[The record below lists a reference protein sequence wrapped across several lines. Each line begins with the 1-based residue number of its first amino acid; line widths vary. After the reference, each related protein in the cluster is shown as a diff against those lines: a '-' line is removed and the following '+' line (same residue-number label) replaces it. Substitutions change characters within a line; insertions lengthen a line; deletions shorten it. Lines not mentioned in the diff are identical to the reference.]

1 MVTFPLPK
9 VSTMVEGRVVLLGV
23 TYINIQSRGGE
34 RENDETV
41 KPTSLLCLCLSLTP
55 AHCGWSAQHS
65 SCPSPSISPMTGLNT
80 ISCVATSPTPTPV
93 KVSTIRQVVERVGG
107 CSSSPQQVTYR
118 KSRQKQQMLDPV
130 GQWDTGCSPGTGG
143 LNLHF
148 LLKHKEIL
156 LRDVSFPRV
165 HLGGGGCG
173 DGVCAKPGQGSWV
186 QGQPQGDGAA
196 PPYRPGILGPL

>member
-1 MVTFPLPK
+1 MSVPVVGDMVTFPLPK

-80 ISCVATSPTPTPV
+80 ISCVTTSPTPTPV

-118 KSRQKQQMLDPV
+118 KSRQKQQMLEPV
-130 GQWDTGCSPGTGG
+130 V
-143 LNLHF
+143 H
-148 LLKHKEIL
+148 
-156 LRDVSFPRV
+156 RV
-165 HLGGGGCG
+165 ITRHRRTK
-173 DGVCAKPGQGSWV
+173 VAFSSEM
-186 QGQPQGDGAA
+186 
-196 PPYRPGILGPL
+196 